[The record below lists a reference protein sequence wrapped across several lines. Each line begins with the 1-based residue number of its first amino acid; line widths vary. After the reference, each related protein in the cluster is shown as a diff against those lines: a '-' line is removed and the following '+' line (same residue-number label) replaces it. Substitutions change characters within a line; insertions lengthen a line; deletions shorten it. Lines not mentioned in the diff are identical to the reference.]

1 MLCRVLEGAG
11 LLCSCDVNAL
21 YRVLEGAGLGED
33 TGELLIELLIAPE
46 LVIELG
52 ATDRTGRALER
63 WRGCS
68 RGDTGELLIE
78 LLIELSATDRTAD
91 RTGSY

>member
-68 RGDTGELLIE
+68 RAQGSGGDTGELRIE
-78 LLIELSATDRTAD
+78 LGATDRTQIEL
-91 RTGSY
+91 R